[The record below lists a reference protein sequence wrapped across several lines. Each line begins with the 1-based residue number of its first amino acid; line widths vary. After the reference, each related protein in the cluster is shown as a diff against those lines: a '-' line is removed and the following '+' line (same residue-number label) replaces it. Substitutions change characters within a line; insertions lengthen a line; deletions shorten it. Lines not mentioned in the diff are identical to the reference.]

1 MHACSALMW
10 RDLHCARG
18 TCISRIEVIPC
29 LKVIKAGEL
38 DREIIHQ
45 LSSKKEVHHY
55 RRSLSS
61 KSKEDAS
68 LNWSVLPICKFYCAD
83 LSSSRWPICTRKQDS
98 DQVYNILEIK
108 YSSVKYNNG
117 VAIKFCNNFTII
129 MFL

>member
-10 RDLHCARG
+10 RDLHRTRG
-18 TCISRIEVIPC
+18 MCMSRIEVIPC

-45 LSSKKEVHHY
+45 LSSKKKFLT
-55 RRSLSS
+55 RRSLSL

-83 LSSSRWPICTRKQDS
+83 LSSSRCWPICTRKQDS
-98 DQVYNILEIK
+98 DQVL
-108 YSSVKYNNG
+108 
-117 VAIKFCNNFTII
+117 
-129 MFL
+129 